1 MTYLTRRE
9 WLASAT
15 ALAVAGAAPAK
26 GQDKAQGEKVL
37 RIAMTAA
44 DIPLTTGGPDNGFEG
59 FRFTGYTIY
68 DPLIAWDLSRA
79 DAPSRLIPGLAESWT
94 PDLSDKT
101 KWVLRLRPNVKFHDG
116 SAFDADSVVWNLD
129 KLLDDQSPH
138 YDPKQVA
145 QIKSR
150 ISSIATYRKID
161 DLTIELGTK
170 GPDAFFPYQL
180 TFLLISSPAQFEKVG
195 RDWQKF
201 ALAPSGTGP
210 FKLDRLALRERA
222 ELVPNPD
229 YWNPARRP
237 TFDRLVLL
245 PVPEAT
251 TRSSAL
257 LSGQVDW
264 IEAPAPDQIEAMK
277 MAGHRILTNIYPHY
291 VSYMLSFQPDSP
303 FADVRVRKAINLAI
317 DRDGLKQLLNG
328 LMVPALGSVTPGS
341 PWFGHPSFKLRYDP
355 QEARRLLSE
364 AGYGTSK
371 PLALRIGIS
380 TSGSG
385 QMQPLPM
392 NEFIQQNLADIGVK
406 LEFEVMEWGALLGR
420 WRAGAKGSANQGLSA
435 LYMSS
440 GTFDPFNAFIRF
452 FDSRYA
458 APNGFNWG
466 GFSNPDYDAL
476 IARMTNTFDQAEQ
489 DKLLAELH
497 TRVVDDSLVVWICH
511 DVNPR
516 AISAKVKQVV
526 QPQSW
531 YIDLATVELS

>member
-1 MTYLTRRE
+1 MIHFTRRE
-9 WLASAT
+9 WLASA
-15 ALAVAGAAPAK
+15 AAMAVAGSIPAN
-26 GQDKAQGEKVL
+26 AQSEKVL

-59 FRFTGYTIY
+59 FRFLGYTIY
-68 DPLIAWDLSRA
+68 DPLIGWDLSRA
-79 DAPSRLIPGLAESWT
+79 DAPSRLTPGLAESWA
-94 PDLSDKT
+94 PDISDKT
-101 KWVLRLRPNVKFHDG
+101 KWLVKLRPDVKFHDG
-116 SAFDADSVVWNLD
+116 SHFTADAVAWNLA
-129 KLLDDQSPH
+129 KLLDDKAPQ
-138 YDPKQVA
+138 YDPKQAA
-145 QIKSR
+145 QIRSR
-150 ISSIATYRKID
+150 ISSIASWRKID
-161 DLTIELGTK
+161 DLSIELVTK
-170 GPDAFFPYQL
+170 APDAFFPYQL

-195 RDWQKF
+195 SDWQKF
-201 ALAPSGTGP
+201 ALAASGTGP
-210 FKLDRLALRERA
+210 FKLDHLALRERA
-222 ELVPNPD
+222 ELVPNQA

-237 TFDRLVLL
+237 KFDRLILF

-277 MAGHRILTNIYPHY
+277 KAGNRILTNIYPHY

-303 FADVRVRKAINLAI
+303 FADVRIRKAINLAI
-317 DRDGLKQLLNG
+317 DRDGMKQLLNG
-328 LMVPALGSVTPGS
+328 LMVPAQGSVPPES

-355 QEARRLLSE
+355 KEAKRLLAE
-364 AGYGTSK
+364 AGYNPSQ
-371 PLALRIGIS
+371 PLALKIGIS

-420 WRAGAKGSANQGLSA
+420 WRAGAQGPANKGLSA

-466 GFSNPDYDAL
+466 GFSNSDYDAL
-476 IARMTNTFDQAEQ
+476 IAKMTNTFDQAEQ
-489 DKLLAELH
+489 DKLLSELH

-516 AISAKVKQVV
+516 AITAKVKQVV

-531 YIDLATVELS
+531 YIDLATVELA